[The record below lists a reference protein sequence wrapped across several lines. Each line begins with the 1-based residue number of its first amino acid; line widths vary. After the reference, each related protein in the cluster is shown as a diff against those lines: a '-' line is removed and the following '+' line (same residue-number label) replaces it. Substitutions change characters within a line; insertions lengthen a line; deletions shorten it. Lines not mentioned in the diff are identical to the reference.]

1 MHDQNAYLEAMTT
14 PQKNIQSPS
23 YCCLLYQQ
31 DLERDKE
38 VARYLAACLDGQEQ
52 ALMVVSGPL
61 QEAFRAGLK
70 TQGFATTEAESSGC
84 LVFATPE
91 NLGLVTA
98 TSSADAVAC
107 LAAAGRKATAQ
118 GFRGARIYWE
128 MSGAMLEKDLAWLQE
143 CLVEC
148 GRLAISTGIT
158 LLCGYDR
165 RQVTGALLVEVLRL
179 YPQILYREQRVPNCY
194 YLPPD
199 AKEKTAAGRIFGA
212 SAEKFGIRREKCNKR
227 AYRRGQFLD
236 AIFTAAPI
244 GLWMLNK
251 EQRMVFTNHNF
262 CLATGVSEE
271 QFLQASHYS
280 TVMPAEEAIECMLS
294 DAEAFKAD
302 GPVESEELIRSV
314 DGNQRAYRVV
324 KTKVVNPE
332 QEVEGLLGL
341 AIDITEHKEAE
352 RSLRHSEARFRDIAL
367 SMADFIWEV
376 DATGR
381 FIYCSDKV
389 EEMLGF
395 AAAEL
400 LGKCFFELIAGREAK
415 ELESLLCGSTV
426 PRKAFRKVHSWA
438 FNKAGQRRYLRI
450 SGVPIIAGDGSYQ
463 GFRGVTEDVTVRK
476 QAEAG
481 MKRALAEA
489 EQARDQVDNIIKS
502 TADGLIVTDPSSHK
516 IVLINDSAQEF
527 LECDLQNPIGQ
538 PVAAVL
544 QDEGLLQQIQAIY
557 AHHAPPLLQTD
568 IALPRSKTAEAC
580 TLQAR
585 TSLMRNKQ
593 GRVSGAITAL
603 RDVTRERELGRM
615 KAEFMSMAAHELRT
629 PLTAILGY
637 TELCMNPEEF
647 GGFSPDQQKEFMG
660 EIYGKAEVLA
670 KLVNDLLD
678 ISRLEAG
685 KSLPLDIEEVAIEP
699 LLAKQVKH
707 YRLLAPKHLFEMVWE
722 GNLPAFVQADSD
734 KLEQVLENLLSNAV
748 KYSAEGSL
756 IHIYG
761 ERVDGYCQ
769 ITVADQG
776 IGMTSDQGDR
786 VFDKYYRADYSDTA
800 AKGIGLGMSIARQI
814 VEQHGGAIWLK
825 SSVGVGTRV
834 TFTVPMAD

>member
-1 MHDQNAYLEAMTT
+1 MHDHSAPLEAMTT
-14 PQKNIQSPS
+14 PGKDSQSPS
-23 YCCLLYQQ
+23 YSCLIYRQGS
-31 DLERDKE
+31 ERDKAL
-38 VARYLAACLDGQEQ
+38 ARYLAAGLDAQEQ

-70 TQGFATTEAESSGC
+70 THGFATTEAESGGR

-91 NLGLVTA
+91 GLGLVTA
-98 TSSADAVAC
+98 ASAAEAVAC

-118 GFRGARIYWE
+118 GFRGVRIYWE
-128 MSGAMLEKDLAWLQE
+128 MSGAILEKDLSWVQE
-143 CLVEC
+143 CLAEC
-148 GRLAISTGIT
+148 GRLTLPTGIT

-165 RQVTGALLVEVLRL
+165 RQVTSGLLVEILRF
-179 YPQILYREQRVPNCY
+179 YPHLIHQGHSVPNCH
-194 YLPPD
+194 YLPSE
-199 AKEKTAAGRIFGA
+199 AKAKTAAGRIFGV
-212 SAEKFGIRREKCNKR
+212 SAENFGIRREKSSKKP
-227 AYRRGQFLD
+227 YRRGQVLD
-236 AIFTAAPI
+236 AIFAAAPI

-251 EQRMVFTNHNF
+251 EQQMVFTNHNF

-294 DAEAFKAD
+294 DAAAFKAE
-302 GPVESEELIRSV
+302 GPVESEELISSG
-314 DGNQRAYRVV
+314 DGTQRAYQVV
-324 KTKVVNPE
+324 KTKVVNSE

-376 DATGR
+376 DACGR
-381 FIYCSDKV
+381 FTYCSDKV

-395 AAAEL
+395 SAEEL
-400 LGKCFFELIAGREAK
+400 LGKSFSELIFGW
-415 ELESLLCGSTV
+415 ESQALKGLICDSTA
-426 PRKAFRKVHSWA
+426 PCKAFRNVHSWA
-438 FNKAGQRRYLRI
+438 FNKQGQRRYLCV
-450 SGVPIIAGDGSYQ
+450 SGVPIVAADGGCQ
-463 GFRGVTEDVTVRK
+463 GFRGVTEDVTVRR
-476 QAEAG
+476 QAEVG

-489 EQARDQVDNIIKS
+489 EQARDQIDNIIKS
-502 TADGLIVTDPSSHK
+502 TADGLMVTAPRSHQ
-516 IVLINDSAQEF
+516 VLLINDSAREF
-527 LECDLQNPIGQ
+527 LQCGVKNPAGQ
-538 PVAAVL
+538 PVTAVL
-544 QDEGLLQQIQAIY
+544 QDERLLQQVQQIY
-557 AHHAPPLLQTD
+557 AHNAPPLLQTD
-568 IALPRSKTAEAC
+568 ISLPRSRTAEAC

-637 TELCMNPEEF
+637 SELCMNPAEF
-647 GGFSPDQQKEFMG
+647 GGFSPDQQKEFMA

-685 KSLPLDIEEVAIEP
+685 KPLPLEIEKVAIEP
-699 LLAKQVKH
+699 LLSKMVKH
-707 YRLLAPKHLFEMVWE
+707 YRLLAPKHLFEVVWE
-722 GNLPAFVQADSD
+722 ENFPGWVQADTD

-748 KYSAEGSL
+748 KYSSEGSR
-756 IHIYG
+756 IRICG
-761 ERVDGYCQ
+761 ERIDGYCQ

-776 IGMTSDQGDR
+776 IGMTSNQRDR

-800 AKGIGLGMSIARQI
+800 TTGIGLGMSIARQI
-814 VEQHGGAIWLK
+814 VEQHGGAIWLE
-825 SSVGVGTRV
+825 SSVGVGTQV
-834 TFTVPMAD
+834 IFTVPLAD

>member
-1 MHDQNAYLEAMTT
+1 MHDPGAHLEAMIT
-14 PQKNIQSPS
+14 PSKAKQSPS
-23 YCCLLYQQ
+23 FCCLIYRQGP
-31 DLERDKE
+31 ERDKE
-38 VARYLAACLDGQEQ
+38 VARYLADGLEGQEQ
-52 ALMVVSGPL
+52 ALVVVSGPL
-61 QEAFRAGLK
+61 QESFRAGLK
-70 TQGFATTEAESSGC
+70 MQGLTMTKVETNGR

-91 NLGLVTA
+91 GLGLVTA
-98 TSSADAVAC
+98 ASAKDAVAC

-118 GFRGARIYWE
+118 GFCGVRIYWE

-143 CLVEC
+143 CLAEC
-148 GRLAISTGIT
+148 GRLAIFTGIT

-165 RQVTGALLVEVLRL
+165 RQVTSGLLVEVLRL
-179 YPQILYREQRVPNCY
+179 YPQILYREQRIPNCN
-194 YLPPD
+194 YLPP
-199 AKEKTAAGRIFGA
+199 ARKEKTAAGRIFGA
-212 SAEKFGIRREKCNKR
+212 SAENFGIRREKHNKR
-227 AYRRGQFLD
+227 AYRRGQVLD

-244 GLWMLNK
+244 GLWVLNK
-251 EQRMVFTNHNF
+251 EQRVVFTNHNY

-271 QFLQASHYS
+271 QFLQAFHYS
-280 TVMPAEEAIECMLS
+280 TVMPAEEAIESMLS

-302 GPVESEELIRSV
+302 GPVESEELIRSG
-314 DGNQRAYRVV
+314 DGTPRAYRVV

-332 QEVEGLLGL
+332 HEVEGLLGL

-376 DATGR
+376 DAAGR

-389 EEMLGF
+389 EEMLGV
-395 AAAEL
+395 AAEKL
-400 LGKCFFELIAGREAK
+400 IGKCFFELIAGGDAK

-426 PRKAFRKVHSWA
+426 SRKAFRKVHSWA

-450 SGVPIIAGDGSYQ
+450 SGVPIIAGDGCYQ

-476 QAEAG
+476 QAETG

-502 TADGLIVTDPSSHK
+502 TADGLIVTDPHSHQV
-516 IVLINDSAQEF
+516 VLINDSAREF
-527 LECDLQNPIGQ
+527 LGCNLPNPIGQ
-538 PVAAVL
+538 PVAAIL
-544 QDEGLLQQIQAIY
+544 QDEGLLQQIQTIY
-557 AHHAPPLLQTD
+557 AHHAPPLLQID
-568 IALPRSKTAEAC
+568 ISLPRSKTMEAC

-603 RDVTRERELGRM
+603 RDVTQERELGRM

-637 TELCMNPEEF
+637 SELCMNPEEF
-647 GGFSPDQQKEFMG
+647 GGFSPAQQKEFMA
-660 EIYGKAEVLA
+660 EIHGKSEVLA

-685 KSLPLDIEEVAIEP
+685 KPLPLDMEEVAIEP

-722 GNLPAFVQADSD
+722 GSLPAFVQADSD

-748 KYSAEGSL
+748 KYSEEGRL
-756 IHIYG
+756 IHICG

-769 ITVADQG
+769 ITVADHG

-825 SSVGVGTRV
+825 SSVGIGTQV

>member
-1 MHDQNAYLEAMTT
+1 MHDQSIPRQAMTT
-14 PQKNIQSPS
+14 FPKNSESSTYSCLIFRQSS
-23 YCCLLYQQ
+23 
-31 DLERDKE
+31 ERDKE
-38 VARYLAACLDGQEQ
+38 VARYLAAGWDRQEQ
-52 ALMVVSGPL
+52 VLMVVSGPL

-70 TQGFATTEAESSGC
+70 TQGLETTEAESAGR
-84 LVFATPE
+84 LVFSTPE
-91 NLGLVTA
+91 GLGLVTSTSA
-98 TSSADAVAC
+98 TEASAC

-118 GFRGARIYWE
+118 GFSRARIYWE

-143 CLVEC
+143 CLAEC
-148 GRLAISTGIT
+148 GRLTTSSGIT
-158 LLCGYDR
+158 MLCGYDR
-165 RQVTGALLVEVLRL
+165 RQVASGLLIEVLRL
-179 YPQILYREQRVPNCY
+179 YPQFIYQEQRIPNCY
-194 YLPPD
+194 YLPPA
-199 AKEKTAAGRIFGA
+199 AKKKSAARGIFRA
-212 SAEKFGIRREKCNKR
+212 SDESFGSRREKRNNR
-227 AYRRGQFLD
+227 PYRRGQVLD

-251 EQRMVFTNHNF
+251 EQQMVFTNHNF

-280 TVMPAEEAIECMLS
+280 TVMSAEEAIECMLS
-294 DAEAFKAD
+294 DAEAFKAN
-302 GPVESEELIRSV
+302 GPVESEELIRSG

-324 KTKVVNPE
+324 KTKVVNSE

-341 AIDITEHKEAE
+341 AIDITAHKEAE
-352 RSLRHSEARFRDIAL
+352 RNLRLSEARFRDIAL

-376 DATGR
+376 DASGR
-381 FIYCSDKV
+381 FTYCSDKV

-395 AAAEL
+395 SVEDL
-400 LGKCFFELIAGREAK
+400 CGRPFFEMFAVKEAQRLK
-415 ELESLLCGSTV
+415 RLFSDPTTS
-426 PRKAFRKVHSWA
+426 RKAFRNLQTWVLDKKGH
-438 FNKAGQRRYLRI
+438 RRHLRI
-450 SGVPIIAGDGSYQ
+450 SGVPIFTEDSGYQ

-476 QAEAG
+476 KAEVG

-489 EQARDQVDNIIKS
+489 EQARDQIDNIIKS
-502 TADGLIVTDPSSHK
+502 TADGLIVTSPRSHR
-516 IVLINDSAQEF
+516 VLLINDSAREF
-527 LECDLQNPIGQ
+527 LRCDLQNPVGQ
-538 PVAAVL
+538 PVTAIL
-544 QDEGLLQQIQAIY
+544 QDERLLQQVQAIY

-568 IALPRSKTAEAC
+568 ISLPRSKTAEAC

-593 GRVSGAITAL
+593 GRVSGAITAF

-637 TELCMNPEEF
+637 SELCMNPEEF
-647 GGFSPDQQKEFMG
+647 GGFSPDQQKEFMT

-670 KLVNDLLD
+670 NLVNDLLD

-685 KSLPLDIEEVAIEP
+685 KPLPLDIEDVAIKP
-699 LLAKQVKH
+699 LLEKLVKH
-707 YRLLAPKHLFEMVWE
+707 YRLLAPKQLFEVTWE
-722 GNLPAFVQADSD
+722 ENLPKFVEADNG

-756 IHIYG
+756 IHICG

-769 ITVADQG
+769 ITVSDQG
-776 IGMTSDQGDR
+776 IGMTSDQQDR

-800 AKGIGLGMSIARQI
+800 SKGIGLGMSIARQI

-825 SSVGVGTRV
+825 SSVGVGTQV
-834 TFTVPMAD
+834 TFTVPLAD